1 MIKKISI
8 KVLFAFVVLSA
19 MSACDKETVRQAAT
33 SVVINEVPQSENPLV
48 NLMLKACNSKEVVL
62 AMHNE
67 ALSSLDAGLEE
78 SVYFDEVIGETGTKS
93 QDGVNRSII
102 RNFLMDEV
110 SSSNRL
116 MTKNVEVFDLNGIEI
131 YWPYSDNWDGVSQP
145 VVVLNTGDDNQ
156 YIEADKTFAYRFVQD
171 GDDVDIETIIV
182 DERYAEENPVW
193 VINHSDV
200 SLSDIVSLKTGN
212 YEGTAYV
219 PRKVADSDRTNV
231 CELMANTIKSVKQH
245 DDWLNGGSE
254 YIIYWFFPYGEDQDK
269 LKYNCTSQIKISRKE
284 IKAGK
289 ARTINFVGN
298 FDWAMA
304 QRYNKLKVI
313 EFDPGADINIPI
325 KLSVEVKGV
334 KLSIETKIS
343 INKND
348 ERVMEY
354 EIPRS
359 ALFTT
364 ETKVSDTEYT
374 KSFYGDGVT
383 VKTTLTS
390 YESVPEI

>member
-1 MIKKISI
+1 
-8 KVLFAFVVLSA
+8 
-19 MSACDKETVRQAAT
+19 
-33 SVVINEVPQSENPLV
+33 
-48 NLMLKACNSKEVVL
+48 
-62 AMHNE
+62 
-67 ALSSLDAGLEE
+67 
-78 SVYFDEVIGETGTKS
+78 
-93 QDGVNRSII
+93 
-102 RNFLMDEV
+102 
-110 SSSNRL
+110 

-131 YWPYSDNWDGVSQP
+131 YWPYSDNRDGVSQP

-193 VINHSDV
+193 VINRSDV
-200 SLSDIVSLKTGN
+200 SLSDIVSFKTGN

-269 LKYNCTSQIKISRKE
+269 LKYNCTSQIKISRNE